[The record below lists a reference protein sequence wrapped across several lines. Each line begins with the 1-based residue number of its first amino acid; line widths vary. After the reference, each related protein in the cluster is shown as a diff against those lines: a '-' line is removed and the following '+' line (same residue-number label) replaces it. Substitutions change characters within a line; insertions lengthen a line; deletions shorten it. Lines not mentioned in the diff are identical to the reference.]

1 MDFRWRTPGGPGLS
15 QEAANSM
22 AGYVPNGGMAGYR
35 PNAPYQA
42 QQPGMNNTPQNF
54 EAQAQGAMMSQF
66 DALRS
71 ELASNTARIAEL
83 RQQAAQIEGQIKG
96 AGTERDALDM
106 KLAANRASI
115 GDIGSAISH
124 QNMIST
130 RAQQERANELEKA
143 RQGKTEVKAVE
154 EKLEDAFMQ
163 RAWAENGE
171 QKQAAEMKI
180 TRLKKE
186 YKALTGK
193 DYTGD
198 VVTNTGA
205 PKSGARAETLEI
217 AYGKYRNSLDRFGHP
232 TQAAVDEFLKDAEG
246 LPYNQKLQE
255 RIDEVRNVTTQEKA
269 KAAGAKTKRLE
280 NAAIEEAKKN
290 YSSYN
295 LAGKGSYTY
304 TASNGKRVTVTLS
317 GNGQIL
323 FECGKTKGTATY
335 DRI

>member
-22 AGYVPNGGMAGYR
+22 AGYVPNGGMSGYH

-130 RAQQERANELEKA
+130 RAQQARANELENA

-163 RAWAENGE
+163 RAWAENEE
-171 QKQAAEMKI
+171 QKQAADMKI
-180 TRLKKE
+180 SRLKKE
-186 YKALTGK
+186 YKGLTGK

-255 RIDEVRNVTTQEKA
+255 KIDEVRNVTTQEKA

-290 YSSYN
+290 YSSLE
-295 LAGKGSYTY
+295 LADKGSYTY
-304 TASNGKRVTVTLS
+304 TASNGKRVTVTRS
-317 GNGQIL
+317 GDGKIL
-323 FECGKTKGTATY
+323 YECGKTKRASNGK
-335 DRI
+335 

>member
-22 AGYVPNGGMAGYR
+22 AGYVPNGGMSGYR

-115 GDIGSAISH
+115 GDIGSALSH
-124 QNMIST
+124 QNNIYT

-154 EKLEDAFMQ
+154 EKLEDAYMQ
-163 RAWAENGE
+163 RAWADNEE
-171 QKQAAEMKI
+171 QQQAADMKI
-180 TRLKKE
+180 NRLKKE

-193 DYTGD
+193 DYTVD

-205 PKSGARAETLEI
+205 PKAGARADTLET

-255 RIDEVRNVTTQEKA
+255 KIDEVRNVTTQEKA
-269 KAAGAKTKRLE
+269 KAAGEKTKRLE
-280 NAAIEEAKKN
+280 NAAIDEAMQN
-290 YSSYN
+290 YSSLE
-295 LAGKGSYTY
+295 LADKGSYTY
-304 TASNGKRVTVTLS
+304 TASNGKRVTVTRS
-317 GNGQIL
+317 GDGKIL
-323 FECGKTKGTATY
+323 YECGKTKRVSNGK
-335 DRI
+335 

>member
-22 AGYVPNGGMAGYR
+22 AGYVPNRGMSGYH

-115 GDIGSAISH
+115 GDIGSALSH
-124 QNMIST
+124 QNNIYT

-171 QKQAAEMKI
+171 QKQAADMKI
-180 TRLKKE
+180 TRLKEE

-193 DYTGD
+193 DYTAD

-205 PKSGARAETLEI
+205 PKAGTRADTLET
-217 AYGKYRNSLDRFGHP
+217 AYGKYSNSKDRFGHP

-255 RIDEVRNVTTQEKA
+255 KIDEVRNVTTQEKA
-269 KAAGAKTKRLE
+269 KAAAKKRRRLE
-280 NAAIEEAKKN
+280 NAAIEEAMSN
-290 YSSYN
+290 YSSFE
-295 LAGKGSYTY
+295 LADKGSYTY
-304 TASNGKRVTVTLS
+304 TASNGKRVTVTRS
-317 GNGQIL
+317 GDGKIL
-323 FECGKTKGTATY
+323 YECGKSRGTSNGK
-335 DRI
+335 

>member
-22 AGYVPNGGMAGYR
+22 AGYVPNGGMSGYR

-106 KLAANRASI
+106 KLAANRAAI

-124 QNMIST
+124 QNAIAT
-130 RAQQERANELEKA
+130 RAQQERANELENA
-143 RQGKTEVKAVE
+143 RQGKGEVKAVE
-154 EKLEDAFMQ
+154 EKLEDAFIQ
-163 RAWAENGE
+163 RSWAENGE
-171 QKQAAEMKI
+171 QKQAADMKI
-180 TRLKKE
+180 NRLKKE

-205 PKSGARAETLEI
+205 PKAGTRADTLET
-217 AYGKYRNSLDRFGHP
+217 AYGKYRNSLDRSGHP

-246 LPYNQKLQE
+246 LPYSQKLQE

-269 KAAGAKTKRLE
+269 RAAGEKTKRLE
-280 NAAIEEAKKN
+280 NAAIEEAKQH

-295 LAGKGSYTY
+295 LADKGSYTY
-304 TASNGKRVTVTLS
+304 TASNGKRVTVTLT
-317 GNGQIL
+317 GDNKVL
-323 FECGKTKGTATY
+323 YECGKTKGTSNGK
-335 DRI
+335 

>member
-22 AGYVPNGGMAGYR
+22 AGYVPNGGMSGYH

-106 KLAANRASI
+106 KLAANRAAI

-124 QNMIST
+124 QNMIAT
-130 RAQQERANELEKA
+130 RAQQARANELENA

-171 QKQAAEMKI
+171 QKQAADMKI

-193 DYTGD
+193 DYTAD

-205 PKSGARAETLEI
+205 PKAGTRADTLEV
-217 AYGKYRNSLDRFGHP
+217 AYGKYRNSFDKNGDP
-232 TQAAVDEFLKDAEG
+232 TQAAIDEFYKDVEG
-246 LPYNQKLQE
+246 LPYTQKLQ
-255 RIDEVRNVTTQEKA
+255 DTLNEVKKATSQEA
-269 KAAGAKTKRLE
+269 RKAAGAKTKRLE
-280 NAAIEEAKKN
+280 NAAIDEAMQN
-290 YSSYN
+290 YSSFE
-295 LAGKGSYTY
+295 LADKGSYTY
-304 TASNGKRVTVTLS
+304 TASNGKRVTVTRS
-317 GNGQIL
+317 GDGKIL
-323 FECGKTKGTATY
+323 YECGKTKRASDGK
-335 DRI
+335 

>member
-22 AGYVPNGGMAGYR
+22 AGYVPNGGMSGYR

-54 EAQAQGAMMSQF
+54 EAQAQGATMSQF

-115 GDIGSAISH
+115 GDIGSALSH
-124 QNMIST
+124 QNAITT
-130 RAQQERANELEKA
+130 RAQQERANDLEKA

-163 RAWAENGE
+163 RAWAENSE

-193 DYTGD
+193 DYTAD

-205 PKSGARAETLEI
+205 PKSGTRADTLEV

-255 RIDEVRNVTTQEKA
+255 KIDEVRNVTTQEKA

-280 NAAIEEAKKN
+280 NAAIEEAKRH

-295 LAGKGSYTY
+295 LADKGSYTY
-304 TASNGKRVTVTLS
+304 TASNGKRVTVTLT
-317 GNGQIL
+317 GDNKVL
-323 FECGKTKGTATY
+323 YECGKSKGTSNGK
-335 DRI
+335 

>member
-22 AGYVPNGGMAGYR
+22 AGYVPAGGMSGYR

-106 KLAANRASI
+106 KLAANRAAI

-124 QNMIST
+124 QNMIAT
-130 RAQQERANELEKA
+130 RAQQARANELENA
-143 RQGKTEVKAVE
+143 RQGNTEVKAVE

-180 TRLKKE
+180 NRLKKE

-198 VVTNTGA
+198 VVLNTGA
-205 PKSGARAETLEI
+205 PKAGTRADTLEV
-217 AYGKYRNSLDRFGHP
+217 AYGKYRNSFDKNGDP
-232 TQAAVDEFLKDAEG
+232 TQAAIDEFYKDVEG
-246 LPYNQKLQE
+246 LPYTQKLQ
-255 RIDEVRNVTTQEKA
+255 DTLNEVKKATSQEA
-269 KAAGAKTKRLE
+269 RKAAGAKTKRLE
-280 NAAIEEAKKN
+280 NAAIDEAMQN
-290 YSSYN
+290 YSSFE
-295 LAGKGSYTY
+295 LADKGSYTY
-304 TASNGKRVTVTLS
+304 TASNGKRVTVTRS
-317 GNGQIL
+317 GDGKIL
-323 FECGKTKGTATY
+323 YECGKTKRASDGK
-335 DRI
+335 